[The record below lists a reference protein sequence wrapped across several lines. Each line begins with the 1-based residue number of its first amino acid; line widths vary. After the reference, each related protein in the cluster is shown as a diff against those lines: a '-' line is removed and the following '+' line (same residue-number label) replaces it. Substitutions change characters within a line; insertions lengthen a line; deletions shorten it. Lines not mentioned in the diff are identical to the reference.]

1 MIKGLILIS
10 VKEPPVFH
18 SEEEENVSNE
28 KDLSARSS
36 RALPKWST
44 MANYFPEKEDEPK
57 EETLNEILI
66 RYFSSNENPTLNI
79 RLYPY
84 KYYIL
89 PVQDDLTKILIFVLD
104 NKESL
109 VIAQIFAEETAE
121 NLQMQIKGNSDLK
134 VILEEI
140 FFYRNNI
147 TQKLESEQLLQED
160 IGKSANKLIDSGKF
174 DKAQDLIKLA
184 KVIPEKMVSTYLKS
198 KQAAKEHNYR
208 QTRKLL
214 NDCIGLAQKI
224 KDEGIQCYLA
234 KKIDVYTQIPQ
245 YEKDVRVL
253 ISSISKELTKNIT
266 LPSYQRQVYKL
277 DKALDLMD
285 KLEEDVL
292 IEKTMEL
299 SNMLILAGKLVFDL
313 KSLDRKIKT
322 IILELK
328 EQK

>member
-1 MIKGLILIS
+1 
-10 VKEPPVFH
+10 
-18 SEEEENVSNE
+18 
-28 KDLSARSS
+28 
-36 RALPKWST
+36 
-44 MANYFPEKEDEPK
+44 
-57 EETLNEILI
+57 
-66 RYFSSNENPTLNI
+66 
-79 RLYPY
+79 
-84 KYYIL
+84 
-89 PVQDDLTKILIFVLD
+89 
-104 NKESL
+104 
-109 VIAQIFAEETAE
+109 
-121 NLQMQIKGNSDLK
+121 
-134 VILEEI
+134 
-140 FFYRNNI
+140 
-147 TQKLESEQLLQED
+147 
-160 IGKSANKLIDSGKF
+160 
-174 DKAQDLIKLA
+174 
-184 KVIPEKMVSTYLKS
+184 
-198 KQAAKEHNYR
+198 
-208 QTRKLL
+208 
-214 NDCIGLAQKI
+214 
-224 KDEGIQCYLA
+224 CYLA